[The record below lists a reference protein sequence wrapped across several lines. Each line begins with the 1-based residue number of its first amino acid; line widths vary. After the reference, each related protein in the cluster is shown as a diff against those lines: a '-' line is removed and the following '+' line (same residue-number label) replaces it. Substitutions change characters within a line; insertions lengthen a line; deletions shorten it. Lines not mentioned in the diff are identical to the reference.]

1 MIMNKYDIF
10 ISKFK
15 EIENLIPKL
24 PNATSDSNFKWY
36 EDNIIDIEKK
46 NKLYL
51 CRIIRNYIQ
60 HNKDYEK
67 FIKIS
72 DDMIKFMENIFQE
85 INNQLS
91 NAETIMIKLNKIDKC
106 SLKDKGLDVLN
117 LMIKK
122 KLEYIPLIENDFFVG
137 IVSIYD
143 LTEFVLDN
151 KSKNLSSF
159 SKFKKNNYKFVK
171 PNILVEDV
179 LKLKEDNI
187 KFVFVTENG
196 TSKTKILGLV

>member
-36 EDNIIDIEKK
+36 EDNIIDMEKK

-67 FIKIS
+67 FIAIS
-72 DDMIKFMENIFQE
+72 DDMLKFMENIFQE
-85 INNQLS
+85 INSQLS
-91 NAETIMIKLNKIDKC
+91 NAETIMIKLSKIDKC

-122 KLEYIPLIENDFFVG
+122 KIEYIPLIENDFFVG
-137 IVSIYD
+137 MVSIYD
-143 LTEFVLDN
+143 LTEFVLNN
-151 KSKNLSSF
+151 KSKNLSNF
-159 SKFKKNNYKFVK
+159 SKFKKNNYKFIK

-179 LKLKEDNI
+179 LKLKENNT
-187 KFVFVTENG
+187 KFVFITENG
-196 TSKTKILGLV
+196 TSKAKVLGLI